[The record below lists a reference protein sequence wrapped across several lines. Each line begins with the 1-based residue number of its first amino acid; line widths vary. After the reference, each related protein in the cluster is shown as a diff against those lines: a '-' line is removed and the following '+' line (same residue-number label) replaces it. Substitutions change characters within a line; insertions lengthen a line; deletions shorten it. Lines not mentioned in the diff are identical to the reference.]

1 MSPVYKNNP
10 DFYRHHMDI
19 EEARERNSAPAFEIR
34 AELYVYCICSTL
46 DNLAGS
52 CSAVHTL
59 HTTVGKGER
68 EEEQRKT
75 SEYPESCWAAGVR
88 LSWAAASTAAAARTY
103 VFRSADGSW
112 FIALGQAHKWTRQ
125 PRSYTHRVRAAVL
138 CVVLLCMYV
147 VRYFELEN
155 MFLFHTI

>member
-52 CSAVHTL
+52 CSAGVHTL
-59 HTTVGKGER
+59 HTYYSREGGEGGGTK
-68 EEEQRKT
+68 EDIGI
-75 SEYPESCWAAGVR
+75 P
-88 LSWAAASTAAAARTY
+88 
-103 VFRSADGSW
+103 
-112 FIALGQAHKWTRQ
+112 
-125 PRSYTHRVRAAVL
+125 
-138 CVVLLCMYV
+138 
-147 VRYFELEN
+147 
-155 MFLFHTI
+155 

>member
-1 MSPVYKNNP
+1 
-10 DFYRHHMDI
+10 MDI

-75 SEYPESCWAAGVR
+75 SEYPESCWGPTQLGCCL
-88 LSWAAASTAAAARTY
+88 LSAAAARTY
-103 VFRSADGSW
+103 VFRSADGS
-112 FIALGQAHKWTRQ
+112 
-125 PRSYTHRVRAAVL
+125 
-138 CVVLLCMYV
+138 
-147 VRYFELEN
+147 
-155 MFLFHTI
+155 